1 MLRIGREVA
10 WLRLGS
16 CTDQVISA
24 AAATPD
30 SAIRPRPTS
39 SRTRRVSASRIDGG
53 RWLTRGMTRSIA
65 AMLVGALRLIQS
77 FDQPMQR
84 LGRRFGVR
92 YQRKPDVAG
101 AGIAAVVLRPRQIA
115 SGDHAHAGIAIKPH
129 ARRLVAAT
137 VGDVEPDAEAAG
149 RTMVAIAVAKDLVGE
164 IEL

>member
-39 SRTRRVSASRIDGG
+39 SRMRRVSASRIDGG
-53 RWLTRGMTRSIA
+53 SWLTRGMTRSIA

-84 LGRRFGVR
+84 LGRRFRVR
-92 YQRKPDVAG
+92 YQRQPDVTG
-101 AGIAAVVLRPRQIA
+101 AGIGAVVLLPREIA
-115 SGDHAHAGIAIKPH
+115 SGDHTHAGIAIKFD
-129 ARRLVAAT
+129 AGRLVAA
-137 VGDVEPDAEAAG
+137 
-149 RTMVAIAVAKDLVGE
+149 AI
-164 IEL
+164 